1 MPPCMRTAACTT
13 LLMLSAM
20 KRTIK
25 GMSTLY
31 PRLSHTRR
39 NLAEGRLEKGQTEM
53 LLLTETADNSENLG
67 TARTIGRKVSFSC
80 RTMYELFSELLCS

>member
-1 MPPCMRTAACTT
+1 MPPCMRTATT

-39 NLAEGRLEKGQTEM
+39 NLAEGRLKKGQT
-53 LLLTETADNSENLG
+53 
-67 TARTIGRKVSFSC
+67 
-80 RTMYELFSELLCS
+80 

>member
-1 MPPCMRTAACTT
+1 
-13 LLMLSAM
+13 
-20 KRTIK
+20 
-25 GMSTLY
+25 
-31 PRLSHTRR
+31 
-39 NLAEGRLEKGQTEM
+39 M